1 MAMGILVVV
10 VLAFVWLYGG
20 FTVSPGRAD
29 TSQAVAPTA
38 DVEGNF
44 GKVDRTLDFTAI
56 VPTGVPAEWS
66 PSAWSTTK
74 PGNAEGKPPTARGG
88 WLTPDGRFITLIQSS
103 GDVPALLSSEFGRSS
118 VSADTVEAGGAR
130 WQVTTGVRDEVAWV
144 REQGDLTLLITG
156 TAPEADFQAL
166 AATLP

>member
-10 VLAFVWLYGG
+10 VLAFVWLYSG

-38 DVEGNF
+38 DVTGNF
-44 GKVDRTLDFTAI
+44 DKVDRTLDFTAV
-56 VPTGVPAEWS
+56 VPVGVPADWDAS
-66 PSAWSTTK
+66 SWSTTR
-74 PGNAEGKPPTARGG
+74 PGNAEGKPATARGG

-103 GDVPALLSSEFGRSS
+103 GTTPALLSSEFGHSA
-118 VSADTVEAGGAR
+118 VSADTVQAGGAS
-130 WQVTTGVRDEVAWV
+130 WQVATGVRNEVAWV
-144 REQGDLTLLITG
+144 RELDGVTLLITG